1 MKKEDISGLIVYM
14 LIFAVAI
21 VFGLTV
27 LQPYFVNST
36 FSSGLIYALFIL
48 GAIAT
53 GIIVCAIL
61 LEIGHVIG
69 AKIGK
74 YIIISVCILHI
85 AFLKEEGKSKVK
97 FSNFDGLTGETK
109 ILPKDEK
116 SNPRPYLLMGTL
128 LISLWIAGAVVI
140 FMFNK
145 DLLRTTKSDMAY
157 FFLTVAVVSGV
168 CLFYNLF
175 PVKLDAINDGYR
187 LSLVSNVRN
196 REAFNELLRVEYE
209 ISQGKENIEI
219 KTFTELTNFTAD
231 LNMNKVYILLDK
243 KEYKE
248 ADELLDLVLENKN
261 NVSYR
266 VYLRALSMKVFI
278 QFASKE
284 IEEAIKYVEDNFNLE
299 LRKEIFD
306 DNSLVSI
313 RAYVLISGLVDNSK
327 SECNLAL
334 NKVYKAYKRTPKSRK
349 EAELQLF
356 NQALDLVVEAHPKWE
371 VDKYKLES
379 QTKENTAK

>member
-14 LIFAVAI
+14 IIFAVAI

-27 LQPYFVNST
+27 LQPYFNNST
-36 FSSGLIYALFIL
+36 FENGLIYALFIL

-74 YIIISVCILHI
+74 YNILSVCILHVM
-85 AFLKEEGKSKVK
+85 FLKEEGKAKVK

-128 LISLWIAGAVVI
+128 LMAIWISACFVVFI
-140 FMFNK
+140 FNK
-145 DLLRTTKSDMAY
+145 DFIKTSQSDMAY
-157 FFLTVAVVSGV
+157 FFLTVGVVSSV
-168 CLFYNLF
+168 CLFYNIF

-187 LSLVSNVRN
+187 LSTVSNVRN

-209 ISQGKENIEI
+209 VSQGHENIEI

-231 LNMNKVYILLDK
+231 LNMNKVYLLLDQ
-243 KEYKE
+243 KEYE
-248 ADELLDLVLENKN
+248 QADELLDLVLNNKQ

-278 QFASKE
+278 KFVSKE
-284 IEEAIKYVEDNFNLE
+284 REEAIKYVEENFNLE
-299 LRKEIFD
+299 FRKEIYE
-306 DNSLVSI
+306 DNALVSI
-313 RAYVLISGLVDNSK
+313 RAYMLISGLVDNSK
-327 SECNLAL
+327 SECVLAL
-334 NKVYKAYKRTPKSRK
+334 NKVYKAYKHTPKNRK
-349 EAELQLF
+349 EAELKLF

-371 VDKYKLES
+371 VDKYKLE
-379 QTKENTAK
+379 A

>member
-85 AFLKEEGKSKVK
+85 TFLKEEGKSKVK

>member
-1 MKKEDISGLIVYM
+1 MKREDISGLIVYM

-27 LQPYFVNST
+27 LQPYFTNST
-36 FSSGLIYALFIL
+36 FSSGLIYALFVL
-48 GAIAT
+48 GAIAAS
-53 GIIVCAIL
+53 IIVCSIL
-61 LEIGHVIG
+61 LEVGHIIG

-74 YIIISVCILHI
+74 YTILSVNILHV
-85 AFLKEEGKSKVK
+85 AFFLEEGKFKVK
-97 FSNFDGLTGETK
+97 FKNFDGLTGETK
-109 ILPKDEK
+109 ILPKDEN

-128 LISLWIAGAVVI
+128 LMSLWIAGAVVI

-145 DLLRTTKSDMAY
+145 DYLGTTKSDMAY

-187 LSLVSNVRN
+187 LSMVSNIRN
-196 REAFNELLRVEYE
+196 KEAFNELLRVEYE

-243 KEYKE
+243 KEYAQ

-278 QFASKE
+278 KFASKE
-284 IEEAIKYVEDNFNLE
+284 KEEAVTYVEENFNLE

-306 DNSLVSI
+306 DNSLISI
-313 RAYVLISGLVDNSK
+313 RAYMLISGLVDNSK
-327 SECNLAL
+327 SECVLAL
-334 NKVYKAYKRTPKSRK
+334 NKVYKAYKRTDKKRK
-349 EAELQLF
+349 ESELQLF

-371 VDKYKLES
+371 VDKYKLE
-379 QTKENTAK
+379 A

>member
-27 LQPYFVNST
+27 LQPYFANST
-36 FSSGLIYALFIL
+36 FTSGIIYALFVLAAIVL
-48 GAIAT
+48 GIV
-53 GIIVCAIL
+53 VCALL
-61 LEIGHVIG
+61 LEIGHIIG

-74 YIIISVCILHI
+74 YNIISVSILH
-85 AFLKEEGKSKVK
+85 FTFFKEENKTKFK
-97 FSNFDGLTGETK
+97 FSSFDGLTGETK

-128 LISLWIAGAVVI
+128 LMSLWIAGCLII
-140 FMFNK
+140 FIFNK
-145 DLLRTTKSDMAY
+145 DFLNTSRSDMAF

-196 REAFNELLRVEYE
+196 KEAFNELLRVEYE
-209 ISQGKENIEI
+209 LSQGKENIEI

-243 KEYKE
+243 KEYDE
-248 ADELLDLVLENKN
+248 ADQLLDLVLENKQ

-278 QFASKE
+278 KFISKDR
-284 IEEAIKYVEDNFNLE
+284 EEAKKYIDDNFNLE
-299 LRKEIFD
+299 LRKEIFG
-306 DNSLVSI
+306 DNSLLSI
-313 RAYVLISGLVDNSK
+313 RAYMLISGLVDNSK
-327 SECNLAL
+327 SECTLVL
-334 NKVYKAYKRTPKSRK
+334 NKVYKAYKHTPKNRK

-356 NQALDLVVEAHPKWE
+356 NQALDLVIEAHPKWE
-371 VDKYKLES
+371 VDKYKLEV
-379 QTKENTAK
+379 